1 MMIGES
7 SFEYQIIL
15 QVSGQSS
22 ERRGRPK
29 RPSSASSMLGC
40 LSSRVGGLSSRV
52 TSIGGLSSRVTPTN
66 SDPVNRSYNKPQQAF
81 LTPSPR
87 SENPP
92 FGDISIP
99 NHTMGSSEV
108 KSSPNNVTKTDDQGT
123 EVKVSPKASPCAF
136 KSGPEVPRTIY
147 PGLDDFLPECDG
159 KLVEN

>member
-1 MMIGES
+1 M
-7 SFEYQIIL
+7 
-15 QVSGQSS
+15 SGQSS

-52 TSIGGLSSRVTPTN
+52 TSIGGLSSRVTPSN
-66 SDPVNRSYNKPQQAF
+66 SDPANRSYNKPQQAF

-87 SENPP
+87 SETPP
-92 FGDISIP
+92 FGDISVP
-99 NHTMGSSEV
+99 NLTMGSSEV
-108 KSSPNNVTKTDDQGT
+108 KYNPNTNSVTKTDDQST

-159 KLVEN
+159 ELEEN